1 MLKLKMLKKKIKK
14 KVRYMSTHSLNNT
27 PQYPNKVSLSGY
39 GLIYLIDF
47 RLITH
52 LWANLQTLHYITVS
66 VK

>member
-1 MLKLKMLKKKIKK
+1 
-14 KVRYMSTHSLNNT
+14 MSTHSLNNT